1 MLRLKSFALGAVA
14 FLAAHFVESRFW
26 RQWFEPGGGHQ
37 PWFLNSG
44 RGVALTTAVLG
55 VAAVLAAVAWARD
68 QSDANAHALNLAI
81 GAALAM
87 GLTLLAIGPGTI
99 FPIVL
104 LLGLVLFVSFLG
116 LWLGFAATW
125 RWRRPRNR
133 NPT

>member
-1 MLRLKSFALGAVA
+1 M
-14 FLAAHFVESRFW
+14 
-26 RQWFEPGGGHQ
+26 
-37 PWFLNSG
+37 
-44 RGVALTTAVLG
+44 TTAVLG

-104 LLGLVLFVSFLG
+104 LLAPAWSSFVSFLG
-116 LWLGFAATW
+116 VWLGFAATW